1 MKEKMTTKQLCI
13 GGLFIAIVCLCTMM
27 LQIPVPATSGYIH
40 LGDSVILIIA
50 VFFGWKY
57 GMLAGGI
64 GSALADLFSGYPH
77 WVLFTLIIKGTMG
90 LLIGSVS
97 DFDRGNR
104 NIFSARNVLAS
115 VIGIA
120 CMVAGYLLG
129 GTVLKG
135 SFAVALTSVPSNI
148 VQGIGGLIIY
158 YVIGFAFEKAKI
170 FKLLN

>member
-1 MKEKMTTKQLCI
+1 
-13 GGLFIAIVCLCTMM
+13 
-27 LQIPVPATSGYIH
+27 
-40 LGDSVILIIA
+40 
-50 VFFGWKY
+50 
-57 GMLAGGI
+57 
-64 GSALADLFSGYPH
+64 
-77 WVLFTLIIKGTMG
+77 MG